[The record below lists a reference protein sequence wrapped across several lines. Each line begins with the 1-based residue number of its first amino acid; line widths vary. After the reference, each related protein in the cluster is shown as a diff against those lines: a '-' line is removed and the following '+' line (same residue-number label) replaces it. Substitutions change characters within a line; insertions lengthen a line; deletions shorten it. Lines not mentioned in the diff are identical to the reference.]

1 MLTKIPSITI
11 LIIIALSLDLFSQP
25 AGIHFNVNMSWQI
38 ETGNFD
44 PEEDFVDIAGDFN
57 EWGEILTPLSDT
69 NNDSIY
75 DVMIDDFYIG
85 QNIQFKFRLNGV
97 WDGNEEFS
105 GGGPNRQYTVAS
117 ATDSV
122 YYWYNDEL
130 PGSGDPQAGFSVQVS
145 DILSG
150 SSLHFQ
156 NESSGIV
163 TQWHWHFE
171 GGTPEYS
178 TAESPLVSY
187 HLPGSFGV
195 QLVAANDSLSDTL
208 HIDDYIT
215 VSQRD
220 TTEIDWWNHT
230 VFYEIFVRS
239 FYDSDGDGIG
249 DFNGLTQKLD
259 YLNDGDP
266 ATTDDLGITGI
277 WLMPVNPSPSYHGYD
292 VTNYTAINPDYG
304 TMNDFQEF
312 LDAAHARGIRV
323 IVDYVMNHSSSQ
335 HPWFI
340 SAQDPQS
347 EYRDY
352 YRWSATNPGYP
363 GPWGQQVWHWT
374 GSGYYYG
381 IFWDGMPDLNYETP
395 EVKEEMFDV
404 ATYWL
409 DEVGVDGFRLDAV
422 KYIYEE
428 GPVLED
434 LPQTFQFWK
443 DFSAHTKNV
452 SSEAYSIGE
461 AWTNTTTVLEY
472 VEDGGLDMCFE
483 FDLANSTMHT
493 AITGNATAI
502 RNHMSM
508 VYSIY
513 PHLQWGTFLTN
524 HDMNR
529 VFSELDQNEE
539 KNKLAA
545 ALYLTLPGVPYIYYG
560 EEIGMLGEKPDPEI
574 RRPMQWSPNAN
585 AGFTSGIPWHGL
597 NSNYAE
603 YNVEV
608 ELENPASILNRY
620 KKMVRIRNLKPAL
633 QTGTYH
639 ELPASDESVFSFIR
653 STPDDTAIVVINTS
667 AESIQNTGIDL
678 SAAGLPAGEVSL
690 WNMMS
695 EDWEI
700 LGVDTAGFVVLPQMA
715 GFRVHIWSFEMISGT
730 GEHMPAPSGHLRL
743 WPNPAREN
751 INIQAHAKINRVQCY
766 DIAGH
771 VVAEAD
777 GSSRS
782 LQLHTGSL
790 KPGIYIIRVRT
801 DDGVYSERVVVK

>member
-1 MLTKIPSITI
+1 MYTKISSITFLI
-11 LIIIALSLDLFSQP
+11 LISLSLNLFAQP
-25 AGIHFNVNMSWQI
+25 ASIHFNVNMSWQI

-57 EWGEILTPLSDT
+57 EWGEILTPLSDP

-75 DVMIDDFYIG
+75 DVMIDDFYVG

-97 WDGNEEFS
+97 WDGNEEFP

-117 ATDSV
+117 AADSV

-130 PGSGDPQAGFSVQVS
+130 PGSGDPQAGFSVQVN

-163 TQWHWHFE
+163 TQWHWHFQ

-178 TAESPLVSY
+178 TAESPLVRY
-187 HLPGSFGV
+187 DLPGSFGV

-208 HIDDYIT
+208 CIADYIN

-266 ATTDDLGITGI
+266 STTNDLGITGI
-277 WLMPVNPSPSYHGYD
+277 WLMPINPSPSYHGYD
-292 VTNYTAINPDYG
+292 VTDYSAINPDYG

-335 HPWFI
+335 HPWFV

-347 EYRDY
+347 EYRDF

-363 GPWGQQVWHWT
+363 GPWGQQVWHWNN
-374 GSGYYYG
+374 SGYYYG
-381 IFWDGMPDLNYETP
+381 IFWGGMPDLNYETP
-395 EVKEEMFDV
+395 EVKEEMFGY

-409 DEVGVDGFRLDAV
+409 EEVGVDGFRLDAV

-428 GPVLED
+428 GAALEN
-434 LPQTFQFWK
+434 LPQTYQFWK

-461 AWTNTTTVLEY
+461 AWTNTSTVLEY

-483 FDLANSTMHT
+483 FDLAANTMHA
-493 AITGNATAI
+493 AINGNATGL
-502 RNHMSM
+502 RNHMSL
-508 VYSIY
+508 VYSVY

-560 EEIGMLGEKPDPEI
+560 EEIGMLGEGPHPDI

-585 AGFTSGIPWHGL
+585 AGFTSGIPWHNL

-603 YNVEV
+603 YNVAT
-608 ELENPASILNRY
+608 ELDDPNSILNRY
-620 KKMVRIRNLKPAL
+620 KKMIRIRNLKPAL
-633 QTGTYH
+633 QTGTYS
-639 ELPASDESVFSFIR
+639 EVPASNEAVFSFIR
-653 STPDDTAIVVINTS
+653 NTPDDTAIVVINTS
-667 AESIQNTGIDL
+667 AESLQNIGLDL
-678 SAAGLPAGEVSL
+678 SAAGFTAGEVSL
-690 WNMMS
+690 WDMMD
-695 EDWEI
+695 EGWET
-700 LGVDTAGFVVLPQMA
+700 LEVDDAGFVIMPQLA
-715 GFRVHIWSFEMISGT
+715 GFGVNIWSYDMVSGVND
-730 GEHMPAPSGHLRL
+730 HQPARIGYLRI
-743 WPNPAREN
+743 WPNPARET
-751 INIQAHAKINRVQCY
+751 INIQSRTRIRLVQCF
-766 DIAGH
+766 DITGH
-771 VVAEAD
+771 KVAEFNASS
-777 GSSRS
+777 GSM
-782 LQLHTGSL
+782 QMDTGDFQ
-790 KPGIYIIRVRT
+790 PGIYIIRAQT
-801 DDGVYSERVVVK
+801 EEGVFSERMVVR